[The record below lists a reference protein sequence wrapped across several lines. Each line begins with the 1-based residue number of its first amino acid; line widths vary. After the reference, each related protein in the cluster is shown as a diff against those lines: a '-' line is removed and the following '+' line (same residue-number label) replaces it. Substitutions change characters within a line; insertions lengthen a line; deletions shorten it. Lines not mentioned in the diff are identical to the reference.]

1 MSVTGRVNV
10 GVVFHDTD
18 GDSSIKVVSLDDA
31 RAYTTGKVASVSG
44 TCGTSAVSISLGS
57 LGYRD
62 ASGALV
68 TLTSVTDV
76 FFSATADSVLTA
88 TGASASLWATGNRV
102 SATALPVAPSGLTVA
117 SRAGTASYTIVLHGT

>member
-18 GDSSIKVVSLDDA
+18 GDSAIKVVSLDDA

-44 TCGTSAVSISLGS
+44 TCGTAAVSIVLND

-62 ASGALV
+62 AAGDLV
-68 TLTSVTDV
+68 TLTDVTDV
-76 FFSATADSVLTA
+76 FFTASADAVLTA
-88 TGASASLWATGNRV
+88 TGSSASIWATGNQV
-102 SATALPVAPSGLTVA
+102 SASALPVAPTGLTVA
-117 SRAGTASYTIVLHGT
+117 SASGTASYTVVLHGT

>member
-117 SRAGTASYTIVLHGT
+117 SRTGTASYTIVLHGT

>member
-44 TCGTSAVSISLGS
+44 TCGTAAVSISLGS

-117 SRAGTASYTIVLHGT
+117 SRTGTASYTIVLHGT